1 MPWSGSTFSRTNG
14 VNSGADTWEQDRDE
28 PVNILASRHDDHD
41 QDLADGINACLKK
54 DGGNTAT
61 ADIPMGG
68 FKLTSLGAATTNG
81 HAVRFDQ
88 FSFTS
93 WSPTFT
99 PGGTMTYTSQ
109 SLSFAEYLQ
118 INKLVFYRFS
128 VSGTMGGSLAS
139 TVRFS
144 LPVTATSNPVA
155 GSVTI
160 LDNSIIIAGS
170 ISYATTTAFDIYP
183 QITIRGAQENYTAG
197 TVALTG
203 FGFYEAA

>member
-61 ADIPMGG
+61 ANIPMGG
-68 FKLTSLGAATTNG
+68 FKLTSLGAATANG

-88 FSFTS
+88 FSWTS
-93 WSPTFT
+93 WVPTFT
-99 PGGTMTYTSQ
+99 PAGTMTYTSQ
-109 SLSFAEYLQ
+109 TLSFAKYLQ
-118 INKLVFYRFS
+118 VNKLVFYRFS
-128 VSGTMGGSLAS
+128 VSGTMGGSLDES
-139 TVRFS
+139 VTFT
-144 LPVTATSNPVA
+144 LPVTATNEGVA
-155 GSVTI
+155 GFATI
-160 LDNSIIIAGS
+160 VDNGLIIPGS
-170 ISYATTTAFDIYP
+170 ISFSSTTAFGVRP
-183 QITIRGAQENYTAG
+183 QITIRGSQEDYTAG
-197 TVALTG
+197 TVAITG